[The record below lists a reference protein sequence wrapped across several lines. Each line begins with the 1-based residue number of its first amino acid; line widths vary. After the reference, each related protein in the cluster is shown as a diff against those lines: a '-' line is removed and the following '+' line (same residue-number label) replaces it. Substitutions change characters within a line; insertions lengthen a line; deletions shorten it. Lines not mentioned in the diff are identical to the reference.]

1 MKSSNDLHASLRAID
16 HKSYPAYKEL
26 KGVYKFEEYILPC

>member
-16 HKSYPAYKEL
+16 HKGYPAYKSL
-26 KGVYKFEEYILPC
+26 AGKLSV